1 MIIDITT
8 LFKNIDIDKAIL
20 EDIDINIE
28 KAIHKNIDIDKNI
41 LENIYIDKGILE
53 NINIDIDK
61 DISGKNPFFQQK
73 LEFFHAFLMKC
84 RDRLSIYRLFWK
96 Y

>member
-1 MIIDITT
+1 MAQLKRWLRFRGVRCIYRYISIIDITT
-8 LFKNIDIDKAIL
+8 LFKNIDIDKATL

-61 DISGKNPFFQQK
+61 DISGKKFHFFSK
-73 LEFFHAFLMKC
+73 K
-84 RDRLSIYRLFWK
+84 
-96 Y
+96 